1 MDQMNIDLT
10 YSVCFN
16 LAAQYEANEMYSEVS
31 MCICVC
37 VCLPFHH
44 TCVCVCVRARVSL

>member
-37 VCLPFHH
+37 V
-44 TCVCVCVRARVSL
+44 RARARLCNSGTP

>member
-37 VCLPFHH
+37 VCA
-44 TCVCVCVRARVSL
+44 RARLCNSGTP